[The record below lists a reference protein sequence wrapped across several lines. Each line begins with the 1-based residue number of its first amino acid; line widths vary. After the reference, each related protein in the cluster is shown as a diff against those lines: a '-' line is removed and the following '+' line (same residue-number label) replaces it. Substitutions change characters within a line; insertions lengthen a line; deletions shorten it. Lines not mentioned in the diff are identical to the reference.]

1 MASSPSQPL
10 AALDDRLAHRLGVA
24 GRLLRTTADA
34 ELSPLGLSAPG
45 LAVLRS
51 LTVEDGLTQAE
62 LARRLRLE
70 PPSMCRMID
79 RLAREAAVERHPDP
93 DDRRA
98 TRVRLTPRGR
108 TLAERGMAVIDDI
121 EERIFAALD
130 ADEREQLAELL
141 RRVIDRL
148 PASGPA
154 PA

>member
-1 MASSPSQPL
+1 VASSTPSPTVVN
-10 AALDDRLAHRLGVA
+10 DRLAHRLGVA

-34 ELSPLGLSAPG
+34 ELSVLGLSGPG
-45 LAVLRS
+45 LAVLLS
-51 LTVEDGLTQAE
+51 LSQEDGLTQAE

-79 RLAREAAVERHPDP
+79 RLAREASVERHPDP

-108 TLAERGMAVIDDI
+108 TLAEQGAAVIEGI
-121 EERIFAALD
+121 EGRIFAGLD
-130 ADEREQLAELL
+130 ADERDQLAELL
-141 RRVIDRL
+141 QRVMDRL

-154 PA
+154 PS

>member
-1 MASSPSQPL
+1 MASSPTGSL
-10 AALDDRLAHRLGVA
+10 SALDDWLAHRLGIA

-34 ELSPLGLSAPG
+34 ELSVLGLSGPG

-51 LTVEDGLTQAE
+51 LSVEDGLTQAE

-79 RLAREAAVERHPDP
+79 RLAREASVERHPDP
-93 DDRRA
+93 GDRRA

-108 TLAERGMAVIDDI
+108 VLAEQGMAVVDGI
-121 EERIFAALD
+121 EARIFAGLD

-141 RRVIDRL
+141 QRVIDRL

>member
-1 MASSPSQPL
+1 VASPTLSR
-10 AALDDRLAHRLGVA
+10 AALADRLAHRLGVA

-34 ELSPLGLSAPG
+34 ELSVLGLSGPG
-45 LAVLRS
+45 FAVLRS
-51 LTVEDGLTQAE
+51 LSEEDGLTQAE

-79 RLAREAAVERHPDP
+79 RLAREASVERHPDP
-93 DDRRA
+93 GDRRA

-108 TLAERGMAVIDDI
+108 ELAEQGVAVVDGI
-121 EERIFAALD
+121 EDRIFAGLD
-130 ADEREQLAELL
+130 AGERAQLAELL
-141 RRVIDRL
+141 GRVMDRL

>member
-1 MASSPSQPL
+1 MASPTSSPTL
-10 AALDDRLAHRLGVA
+10 LNDRLAHRLGVA

-34 ELSPLGLSAPG
+34 ELSVVGLSGPG

-51 LTVEDGLTQAE
+51 LSEEDGLTQAE

-79 RLAREAAVERHPDP
+79 RLARDGTVARTPDP

-98 TRVRLTPRGR
+98 TRVRLTPGGR
-108 TLAERGMAVIDDI
+108 ALAEQGMAIVDGI
-121 EERIFAALD
+121 EERIFGGLD
-130 ADEREQLAELL
+130 ADERDQLAELL
-141 RRVIDRL
+141 RRVMERL